1 MARVKGGTT
10 PNKRRK
16 NILAQTKGYR
26 FGRSTKLAAAREA
39 IYHAQLYA
47 FDHRKDKKGDFRRLW
62 TVRINAALRPLD
74 MKYNRFI
81 KALSDS
87 NIGLNRKMLSQLAM
101 DRPEQFK
108 KVVEATTAK

>member
-1 MARVKGGTT
+1 MSRVKGGTT

-26 FGRSTKLAAAREA
+26 FGRSTKVAQAREA

-62 TVRINAALRPLD
+62 TIRISAALRPLD
-74 MKYNRFI
+74 MKYSLFI
-81 KALSDS
+81 KALSDT
-87 NIGLNRKMLSQLAM
+87 NIQLNRKMLAELAVN
-101 DRPEQFK
+101 RPEQFV
-108 KVVEATTAK
+108 KVVEATK